1 MQDNLSDNR
10 DSENSA
16 DPDERNSELS
26 DEVNFDSGSP
36 QKDTHLKNKFNMP
49 NLFNKIR

>member
-1 MQDNLSDNR
+1 MSDNR

-16 DPDERNSELS
+16 DPEERNSECS
-26 DEVNFDSGSP
+26 DEVNFDGASP
-36 QKDTHLKNKFNMP
+36 QKDSQLKNKFNMP